1 MTMSTHSL
9 TPLDHVCGPVT
20 LPSCKT
26 AETMMM
32 STHAL
37 TLHPHYSKAY
47 LNSESPSSSKILV
60 KPSLPSLAD

>member
-1 MTMSTHSL
+1 L
-9 TPLDHVCGPVT
+9 TLYPYYSGCGPVA

-47 LNSESPSSSKILV
+47 LNNKSPSSSKILV
-60 KPSLPSLAD
+60 KPSLLSLAD